1 LKIIKKNLKK
11 NDFLRNNS
19 TFEVYPMIRSL
30 YYIPGQP
37 LQKDLPPEKFTEL
50 IQNEQSVLW
59 VDFSSEPPEIC
70 QPILERFG
78 FHPLAIDDALQ
89 ETHVPRLDDW
99 GEYLYIVFNY
109 MVMEVNS
116 NTWDPQVDEL
126 DIFLGKNYVITHHD
140 YPVTAVDEAWTVCDR
155 DERNV
160 REGADHILYRIAD
173 YLMAN
178 YMPIVEKIDEVIDQI
193 ESQVFQRPSPTT
205 LERLLTIK
213 RVLVAMRRII
223 IPQREVLNKLA
234 RDDYPIIDRK
244 DRVFFRDIYDHLVR
258 LHDLNESLR
267 DLVGSVLD
275 TYLSV
280 VNNRMNEVMKTLTVI
295 TTIFMPLTFVTGFF
309 GMNFFEPLGNLTAWT
324 RDVIFYITMVIM
336 VFLPIA
342 MYIWMR
348 RRTWV

>member
-1 LKIIKKNLKK
+1 
-11 NDFLRNNS
+11 
-19 TFEVYPMIRSL
+19 MIRSL

>member
-1 LKIIKKNLKK
+1 
-11 NDFLRNNS
+11 
-19 TFEVYPMIRSL
+19 MIRSL
-30 YYIPGQP
+30 YYLPGQP
-37 LQKDLPPEKFTEL
+37 IQKDISPERFSEL
-50 IQNEQSVLW
+50 IQNQQGVLW
-59 VDFSSEPPEIC
+59 VDFISEPPEIC
-70 QPILERFG
+70 QPILEEFG

-109 MVMEVNS
+109 MDMDLNGGGWE
-116 NTWDPQVDEL
+116 TEVDEL
-126 DIFLGKNYVITHHD
+126 DVFLGRNYIVTHHD
-140 YPVTAVDEAWTVCDR
+140 HRISAVDETWVVCAR

-160 REGADHILYRIAD
+160 HEGADHILYRIAD
-173 YLMAN
+173 HLMAN
-178 YMPIVEKIDEVIDQI
+178 YMPTVEKIDDAIDQI
-193 ESQVFQRPSPTT
+193 ESQVFQRPSPHT
-205 LERLLTIK
+205 LEKLLDIK

-234 RDDYPIIDRK
+234 RDDYPVIDQK

-309 GMNFFEPLGNLTAWT
+309 GMNFFEPHGNLSDWT
-324 RDVIFYITMVIM
+324 RDLVFYITMGVM
-336 VFLPIA
+336 LLLPIA